1 MIAGIQ
7 PKPTP
12 IYISCVVL
20 CHLLSFL
27 ELSASDFRIL
37 RKSKRTGL
45 PMKGKTSLKASKVSE
60 DKQPSKPNR
69 NMNIYVPDSR
79 LRGKPIRGCHR
90 NLLHFGIA
98 KIAYG
103 FSQQS

>member
-1 MIAGIQ
+1 
-7 PKPTP
+7 
-12 IYISCVVL
+12 
-20 CHLLSFL
+20 
-27 ELSASDFRIL
+27 
-37 RKSKRTGL
+37 
-45 PMKGKTSLKASKVSE
+45 MKGKTSLKASKVSE

-103 FSQQS
+103 FSQQSWSKISVFR